1 MSEAAADGGQRPS
14 WDDMLEQAW
23 LGTEPP
29 PMSLPPPAVA
39 EPAPAPSA
47 PEPAPIAPE
56 PAPAPAQPSAPAPAQ
71 PSAPS
76 AHPDDPSASAAS
88 IFASCK
94 RLVGVVEARI
104 RMLESEF
111 KREKDVVSRF
121 EALMEQGFARFDG
134 HVSDLQNQVRT
145 IRSRNDETRRGLDH
159 VRSWIAAHDPDE
171 PQPGAFGRVRKD
183 HQSAPPPRGRG
194 QIKNGHDT
202 SSFYVRSVHAYD
214 SQQDDSPYDQG
225 DGYSRRRRAGRG
237 RG

>member
-1 MSEAAADGGQRPS
+1 MSEASADGGQKPS

-29 PMSLPPPAVA
+29 PLSLGAPAA
-39 EPAPAPSA
+39 APAPSAPLPTPNEPAPSA
-47 PEPAPIAPE
+47 PEPPPNT
-56 PAPAPAQPSAPAPAQ
+56 Q
-71 PSAPS
+71 
-76 AHPDDPSASAAS
+76 PDDPTASSASV
-88 IFASCK
+88 FASCK

-104 RMLESEF
+104 RMLECEF
-111 KREKDVVSRF
+111 KREKDVVARF

-171 PQPGAFGRVRKD
+171 PQPGTFGRTRKD
-183 HQSAPPPRGRG
+183 QSAPPRGRG
-194 QIKNGHDT
+194 QNKNGHDT

-214 SQQDDSPYDQG
+214 NQQQDDGLYDQG
-225 DGYSRRRRAGRG
+225 DGYSRRRRGGRG